1 MKSFRFAAV
10 VLFISFTCESLVKAQ
25 PIPVEAMFGD
35 KYGSVNVVLNKKFSQ
50 TSRLGFFH
58 MNTVLFDYDEKV
70 KNSFILQDLATVE
83 TFKNLK
89 VTGGVA
95 YSNAGLEPTAGL
107 QYSYA
112 AKRVFFLFA
121 PRVNIES
128 EPSYDIMTIFQVKPG
143 INEKLKLVARV
154 QMLNLFGKTGNIKSY
169 QWVRLGLEVKEIQFG
184 LAANFD
190 EFGPNPSVEMNT
202 GVFVRKEIF

>member
-1 MKSFRFAAV
+1 
-10 VLFISFTCESLVKAQ
+10 
-25 PIPVEAMFGD
+25 
-35 KYGSVNVVLNKKFSQ
+35 
-50 TSRLGFFH
+50 
-58 MNTVLFDYDEKV
+58 
-70 KNSFILQDLATVE
+70 
-83 TFKNLK
+83 
-89 VTGGVA
+89 
-95 YSNAGLEPTAGL
+95 
-107 QYSYA
+107 
-112 AKRVFFLFA
+112 VFFLFA

>member
-1 MKSFRFAAV
+1 MKSFRLAAV
-10 VLFISFTCESLVKAQ
+10 VLVVSCTCGSLVKAQ
-25 PIPVEAMFGD
+25 PIPVELMFGD

-58 MNTVLFDYDEKV
+58 MNTVLFDYDEKA

-95 YSNAGLEPTAGL
+95 YSKAGLEPTAGL
-107 QYSYA
+107 QYFYA
-112 AKRVFFLFA
+112 GKKVFFLFA

-128 EPSYDIMTIFQVKPG
+128 EPSYDIMTIFQVKPELT
-143 INEKLKLVARV
+143 EKLKLVARV
-154 QMLNLFGKTGNIKSY
+154 QMLNVFDKTGNIKSY
-169 QWVRLGLEVKEIQFG
+169 QWLRLGLEVKEIQFG

-202 GVFVRKEIF
+202 GVFIRKEIF